1 MLKSIDFGQLMRAA
15 EGLTQWR
22 VLGLSFLTWLAGGL
36 VMVGGQMLATRAG
49 SMLLA
54 LLFLVIASVVFSAG
68 MSAVGILLQDKAK
81 DVEQRS
87 VAAAC
92 CVSRASSC
100 LACWCWPWCWAC
112 AWWRPLSISSA
123 RFRSSARSCCSLPI
137 R

>member
-1 MLKSIDFGQLMRAA
+1 MSSPKSMLKSIDFGQLMRAA

-87 VAAAC
+87 VAAAIRAGLL
-92 CVSRASSC
+92 CVPASSC
-100 LACWCWPWCWAC
+100 
-112 AWWRPLSISSA
+112 
-123 RFRSSARSCCSLPI
+123 
-137 R
+137 